1 MFSHFCI
8 ALQQV
13 RNVTAP
19 VEGVIDWSGRWLV
32 WMIGRGRS
40 RVCPIPTAQTEPSL
54 DSLCYIIYFMTA
66 NKRPAPLTL
75 TDKRN
80 SRARIGSQ
88 ISAARSDSQ
97 SHALSPLS
105 PSPFQ
110 VPTISNINAMRS
122 ASMVHVRRVDYV
134 ASIFSFLP
142 CSKKTDSRRRRRF
155 WSRPVWLHLSSIVF
169 FFFFAYRHLRRWS
182 RVGGWKTFA
191 SRPAPS
197 SCLHNSDH
205 GGGPNRDMPVPEI
218 PTWLGDEREQRER
231 ESRFMELR
239 VICAYV
245 GSCMGRRA
253 RCRHRNVV
261 VAVHAGVEQPVP
273 RIRTPRNLQS

>member
-1 MFSHFCI
+1 MCHDGKFASQAEITQFPLLKHCMFSHFCI

-32 WMIGRGRS
+32 WTIGRGRS

-97 SHALSPLS
+97 SHALSPLFLPSSNHKQHQCDEVGEHGTCATRRLRCVYLLLFTVFEKDGLSAS
-105 PSPFQ
+105 PSLLVSACLASFVIHRLLLLLRLSPF
-110 VPTISNINAMRS
+110 A
-122 ASMVHVRRVDYV
+122 A
-134 ASIFSFLP
+134 L
-142 CSKKTDSRRRRRF
+142 
-155 WSRPVWLHLSSIVF
+155 
-169 FFFFAYRHLRRWS
+169 
-182 RVGGWKTFA
+182 
-191 SRPAPS
+191 
-197 SCLHNSDH
+197 
-205 GGGPNRDMPVPEI
+205 
-218 PTWLGDEREQRER
+218 
-231 ESRFMELR
+231 ES
-239 VICAYV
+239 
-245 GSCMGRRA
+245 GRRMEDLCIA
-253 RCRHRNVV
+253 TCSVV
-261 VAVHAGVEQPVP
+261 MF
-273 RIRTPRNLQS
+273 T